1 MQEDCLV
8 ILFNLLD
15 IKSNSVDIRTA
26 MKQKFFNIAGD
37 KIKTLR
43 FFILFITF
51 PILAN
56 AQQANNL
63 EIFYS
68 LVDSASI
75 DAAKNIASGSKEINI
90 TLELGIFF
98 TIFENRIIS
107 QISKNDIKVLRGTEL
122 NNSYPT
128 LNFVIDNA
136 EVIYGEQERD
146 GFLGDFYV
154 TRNLILSGNY
164 LLTSGIES
172 VVNTGQEFRY
182 TFADRVK
189 VEEIESIENR
199 SFPFTQ
205 GKLPSEPF
213 FSSLLEPVVA
223 VGAAALAV
231 ILFFSVRSK

>member
-1 MQEDCLV
+1 
-8 ILFNLLD
+8 
-15 IKSNSVDIRTA
+15 
-26 MKQKFFNIAGD
+26 MKQKFFNTAGD
-37 KIKTLR
+37 MNKILR
-43 FFILFITF
+43 LFLLIFSF
-51 PILAN
+51 PLLTN
-56 AQQANNL
+56 AQPASNL

-75 DAAKNIASGSKEINI
+75 NASTNISEISKELNI
-90 TLELGIFF
+90 TLELGIYF

-107 QISKNDIKVLRGTEL
+107 QLSKNDIKVLRGAESKL
-122 NNSYPT
+122 NHPT

-136 EVIYGEQERD
+136 EVIYGEQKRD

-154 TRNLILSGNY
+154 TRDLILSGNY

-172 VVNTGQEFRY
+172 FLNKGEEFEY
-182 TFADRVK
+182 TFSDRIK
-189 VEEIESIENR
+189 VEDIEKVENR

-205 GKLPSEPF
+205 GILPSEPF

-223 VGAAALAV
+223 VGAAALAI

>member
-1 MQEDCLV
+1 MNKKL
-8 ILFNLLD
+8 
-15 IKSNSVDIRTA
+15 
-26 MKQKFFNIAGD
+26 FNIAGD
-37 KIKTLR
+37 KIRTLR
-43 FFILFITF
+43 FFILFLSF
-51 PILAN
+51 PLLVN
-56 AQQANNL
+56 AQAASNL

-68 LVDSASI
+68 LVDSASM
-75 DAAKNIASGSKEINI
+75 DAAKNITSSTKQINI
-90 TLELGIFF
+90 TFELGIYF

-107 QISKNDIKVLRGTEL
+107 QISKNDIIVLRGVES
-122 NNSYPT
+122 NNNFPT

-136 EVIYGEQERD
+136 EVVYGEQKRD

-154 TRNLILSGNY
+154 TRDLILSGNY

-172 VVNTGQEFRY
+172 AVIKGQEFKF
-182 TFADRVK
+182 TFTDKIK
-189 VEEIESIENR
+189 VEDIERIENR

-205 GKLPSEPF
+205 GRLPSEPF